1 MFDNLFDIEW
11 NNDLLLRFLKTLGI
25 IVAMWLVNRVS
36 IKLLYKGESQE
47 MRKQY
52 HLRKVVEY
60 TSFFIGILMIGN
72 LWVDNFQSI
81 TTFLG
86 LLSAGIAIALKDIFV
101 NIAGWAF
108 IYLRKPFDVGDRI
121 QIGEVKGDVIDLRL
135 FQLSL
140 LEIGNWVDADQ
151 STGRVIH
158 IPNGKVFTDPQAN
171 YSTGFNYI
179 WNEQT
184 IYITLTSDFK
194 KAKTI
199 LYDILNTHL
208 KDELKL
214 AEKAFQK
221 AKHDHLIV
229 YKQFT
234 PMVYTDI
241 TERGIQLSMRYL
253 CNPRK
258 RRMLNHAITEA
269 ILEKLGPEDNIRIA
283 YPTSTVL
290 LHQDQVHPSTQ
301 PGQRQKPSTL

>member
-11 NNDLLLRFLKTLGI
+11 NNELLHRLLKTVGI
-25 IVAMWLVNRVS
+25 ILVLWMINRLSVRLIYRGGS
-36 IKLLYKGESQE
+36 EE
-47 MRKQY
+47 MRKAY
-52 HLRKVVEY
+52 HWRKVIEY
-60 TSFFIGILMIGN
+60 SSFFIGILIIGN

-121 QIGEVKGDVIDLRL
+121 EIGEVRGDVIDLRL
-135 FQLSL
+135 FQFSL

-151 STGRVIH
+151 STGRVVH

-171 YSTGFNYI
+171 YSMGFSYI

-194 KAKTI
+194 KAKAI
-199 LYDILNTHL
+199 LLDILNSHL

-214 AEKAFQK
+214 AEKAFRK

-234 PMVYTDI
+234 PMIYTDI
-241 TERGIQLSMRYL
+241 TQRGIQLSMRYL
-253 CNPRK
+253 CNPKK
-258 RRMLNHAITEA
+258 RRMLNHAITES
-269 ILEKLGPEDNIRIA
+269 ILERLGPEDNIRIA
-283 YPTSTVL
+283 YPTSTVM
-290 LHQDQVHPSTQ
+290 LHQDQVHPSTN
-301 PGQRQKPSTL
+301 PGKRPQNPRP

>member
-1 MFDNLFDIEW
+1 MFENLLSIDKEIL
-11 NNDLLLRFLKTLGI
+11 NRLIQTVLVI
-25 IVAMWLVNRVS
+25 IVILLIN
-36 IKLLYKGESQE
+36 KLSVKFIYRGDSDE

-52 HLRKVVEY
+52 HWRKVVEY
-60 TSFFIGILMIGN
+60 TTSIIGLLIIGN
-72 LWVDNFQSI
+72 LWVSNFQSI

-121 QIGEVKGDVIDLRL
+121 EIGGIRGDVIDLRL
-135 FQLSL
+135 FQFSL

-151 STGRVIH
+151 STGRVMH

-171 YSTGFNYI
+171 YSIGFNYI
-179 WNEQT
+179 WNEQA
-184 IYITLTSDFK
+184 IYITLRSDFK

-199 LYDILNTHL
+199 LLEILNEHL
-208 KDELKL
+208 KDELML
-214 AEKAFQK
+214 AEKEFK
-221 AKHDHLIV
+221 RAKHEHLIV

-234 PMVYTDI
+234 PMIFTNI

-253 CNPRK
+253 CNPKK
-258 RRMLNHAITEA
+258 RRMLAHAITES
-269 ILEKLGPEDNIRIA
+269 ILERLAPEDNIRIA

-290 LHQDQVHPSTQ
+290 VHQDQVHPATQ
-301 PGQRQKPSTL
+301 PSPARGRTT

>member
-1 MFDNLFDIEW
+1 MFENLLSIDKEIL
-11 NNDLLLRFLKTLGI
+11 NRLIQTVLVIVVMLLI
-25 IVAMWLVNRVS
+25 N
-36 IKLLYKGESQE
+36 KLSVKFIYRGDSDQ

-52 HLRKVVEY
+52 HWRKVVEY
-60 TSFFIGILMIGN
+60 TTSIIGLLIIGN
-72 LWVDNFQSI
+72 LWVSNFQSI

-121 QIGEVKGDVIDLRL
+121 EIGGIRGDVIDLRL
-135 FQLSL
+135 FQFSL

-151 STGRVIH
+151 STGRVMH

-171 YSTGFNYI
+171 YSIGFNYI
-179 WNEQT
+179 WNEQS
-184 IYITLTSDFK
+184 IYITLRSDFK

-199 LYDILNTHL
+199 LLDILNEHL
-208 KDELKL
+208 KDELML
-214 AEKAFQK
+214 AEKEFK
-221 AKHDHLIV
+221 RAKHECLIV

-234 PMVYTDI
+234 PMIFTNI

-253 CNPRK
+253 CNPKK
-258 RRMLNHAITEA
+258 RRMLTHSITES
-269 ILEKLGPEDNIRIA
+269 ILERLGPEDHIRIA

-290 LHQDQVHPSTQ
+290 LHQDQVHPATH
-301 PGQRQKPSTL
+301 PSAEKGPTR